1 MNFYYLK
8 GRRNLHFFLQC
19 SSCTYVVKNNLRIV
33 AMTTQYNVS
42 NFRYLKWLLRLTSI
56 IIFHLIYHIHLL
68 STSLL
73 PCIVI
78 LDFYIPMFRIQNHV
92 LECFCYV
99 LIPFPGR
106 SSITSTKFK
115 GKIPDV
121 PLSSPLAHSS
131 FTYSL
136 RIIVSPSEKL
146 SSSLWSPMYSNRA
159 THLGPLHKQ
168 HRNLLY
174 LYLIL
179 LSP

>member
-42 NFRYLKWLLRLTSI
+42 NFRYSKWLLRLTSI

-78 LDFYIPMFRIQNHV
+78 LDFYILLTHCLCLGYKTMFLNVFAR
-92 LECFCYV
+92 
-99 LIPFPGR
+99 
-106 SSITSTKFK
+106 
-115 GKIPDV
+115 
-121 PLSSPLAHSS
+121 
-131 FTYSL
+131 
-136 RIIVSPSEKL
+136 
-146 SSSLWSPMYSNRA
+146 
-159 THLGPLHKQ
+159 
-168 HRNLLY
+168 Y
-174 LYLIL
+174 LYLFQADLQLLPQSSRGKFQTCLWVLLWPTLHLHIL
-179 LSP
+179 